1 MKLWR
6 EKAESK
12 EKRGKV
18 RFIVVGGQES
28 SVFTAKFKAEYHRTI
43 FYNRRGEE
51 CFFHN
56 FDLLYVVAIHAKSL
70 ITSYLPTRC
79 RKIWKKEREGSGKVT
94 GCNLLQRESAHH
106 SVNIEF
112 C

>member
-28 SVFTAKFKAEYHRTI
+28 SSIYCEI
-43 FYNRRGEE
+43 
-51 CFFHN
+51 
-56 FDLLYVVAIHAKSL
+56 
-70 ITSYLPTRC
+70 
-79 RKIWKKEREGSGKVT
+79 
-94 GCNLLQRESAHH
+94 
-106 SVNIEF
+106 
-112 C
+112 